1 MKDVCPICNEIV
13 KVHKGRFVMKST
25 LRRLGIKVDE
35 YKDDYAYHKILV
47 HRFCWKF
54 KGRWLNE
61 KEVKT

>member
-1 MKDVCPICNEIV
+1 MKDVCPICNKIV

-25 LRRLGIKVDE
+25 LRRLGIKLDE
-35 YKDDYAYHKILV
+35 NKDDISNKTLV

-61 KEVKT
+61 KEVK